1 MDFGLWLVYLVA
13 SVGLALTPGPNGM
26 LALTHGA
33 MHGVRKTIGTI
44 SGGVLGFGLVI
55 AMSMFGI
62 GALLAAS
69 AQLLIAMKWIGGAYL
84 VYLGIQIWRSPAIG
98 IDQGKSQGS
107 VNVIQL
113 FRSGFLTAVT
123 NPKAILFF
131 VAFLPQFIDAN
142 RNLGIQFL
150 ILASTYMVVEFL
162 YEFVVATLADRI
174 KPFLQRIGKRL
185 NRVFGS
191 VFVVIG
197 IALPLRG

>member
-1 MDFGLWLVYLVA
+1 
-13 SVGLALTPGPNGM
+13 M

-33 MHGVRKTIGTI
+33 MHGVRKTLGTI

-69 AQLLIAMKWIGGAYL
+69 AHLLLAMKWIGGAYL

-107 VNVIQL
+107 VKAIQL
-113 FRSGFLTAVT
+113 FRSGFLTAIT

-131 VAFLPQFIDAN
+131 VAFLPQFLDAN

-174 KPFLQRIGKRL
+174 KPLLQRIGKGL

>member
-98 IDQGKSQGS
+98 IHQGKSQGS

-150 ILASTYMVVEFL
+150 ILAATYMVVEFV

>member
-1 MDFGLWLVYLVA
+1 MDFGLWLVYLIA

-98 IDQGKSQGS
+98 IDQGKSQDS
-107 VNVIQL
+107 VKVIQL

-150 ILASTYMVVEFL
+150 ILAATYMVVEFL
-162 YEFVVATLADRI
+162 YELVVATLADRI

>member
-33 MHGVRKTIGTI
+33 IHGVRKTIGTI

-150 ILASTYMVVEFL
+150 ILAATYMVVEFL
-162 YEFVVATLADRI
+162 YELVVATLADRI
-174 KPFLQRIGKRL
+174 KPFLQRIGKKL
-185 NRVFGS
+185 NRVLGS